1 MFKNILI
8 LFFLVI
14 SITPLSFANEPHDML
29 QNVTLKGKVTDES
42 TGQALQGASVYF
54 PELKKGV
61 TSNEQGNY
69 QINLPAGNYIIEVS
83 YVGYSLVTINVA
95 ITTNTEKT
103 LHSIML

>member
-1 MFKNILI
+1 MFKYFLI
-8 LFFLVI
+8 LFFSFIGVAQ
-14 SITPLSFANEPHDML
+14 LSYANESHEML

-69 QINLPAGNYIIEVS
+69 QIN
-83 YVGYSLVTINVA
+83 
-95 ITTNTEKT
+95 
-103 LHSIML
+103 